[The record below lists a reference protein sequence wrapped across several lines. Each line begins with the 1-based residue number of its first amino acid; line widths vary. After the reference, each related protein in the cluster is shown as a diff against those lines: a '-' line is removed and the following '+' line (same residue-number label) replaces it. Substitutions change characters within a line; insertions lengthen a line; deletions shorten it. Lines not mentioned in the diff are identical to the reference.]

1 MDTFNYLAGF
11 QFPHRYMRPLLLIV
25 ICFLSFSLWGQ
36 TNRIQLGKPNRN
48 SGLKISS
55 PTEQSIRLSYSL
67 DKLNWSYTTSNLG
80 EQFAEIWIDKGYS
93 TGEIG
98 TPKLPAIKKLIRIP
112 NGSTPRIRVISYRE
126 ETLSLE
132 KEGVLSNVVP
142 VQPSVSKG
150 EDSTKL
156 RFQIKH
162 DVYAKN
168 SYQQPQIARVEVLGT
183 LRSCTIARLVLSP
196 VDYNPVAKT
205 LKVCNDIE
213 LELSFPNADGKLQ
226 TDLQAASYSPYFD
239 VISQSLLNATS
250 STIDESPDLTRY
262 PVKMLIISDRM
273 FESELKP
280 YIAWKTLKGF
290 RVITAYTDVIG
301 STPDLIKTY
310 IREQYNSATETDPAP
325 TFLVLVGDVGQVP
338 ASATGSSSGKKTDL
352 YYASTDGDMFPE
364 MYYGRL
370 SAATPAQLKNIVDK
384 ILYYERYQFE
394 DPTYLN
400 NVTLIAGVDAT
411 WNPKVAQPTLKYG
424 TANYF
429 NPAHGFGSIYEFGVS
444 NDPSNPAAIPGYTNC
459 YAANKIAVGLINYT
473 AHCSQT
479 SWNDPA
485 LSITSVN
492 GFTNTNRYPVALA
505 NCCYSGDFG
514 YGECIGEAWLRAE
527 GKGAVTYIGSAPSSY
542 WLEDMYWSVGAFPM
556 AGENNGYVPTLAETT
571 LGAYDALFTSSY
583 VTTGSMVFAGNLA
596 VTEVDIQGYPNQSSP
611 TYYWQAYNILG
622 DPSIMPYLTEAQAN
636 DVSHSPTI
644 PIGVDMFRVIAK
656 PGSYVALTKDTVILG
671 TAYVDDR
678 GEVEMPIT
686 PVEST
691 GDVVIVITRPQT
703 IPYIDTITPVALDG
717 PYLTLRGQSVS
728 DPDGNSNGMADYGE
742 LVSVNLVVQNIGIA
756 TASNVKVSLMEKA
769 GYTSL
774 ASNATIQAGSIPA
787 GVSNNSITI
796 HDAFRFRI
804 ADNVPD
810 QTVERYK
817 VKIESDE
824 GSWTST
830 LKFTINAPVLSIDE
844 LVSTDSITG
853 NSNGTIGIGELCSS
867 SFSIVNSGNAP
878 IDGLTCRIVV
888 PDTLHD
894 MFSVSYQPID
904 TLSIG
909 AKSSKRVGFRFASS
923 PNILGKITIP
933 LVIDLQSPRP
943 TSQSQSVVKY
953 ITLLPD
959 CTILQ
964 TTDTIFTCL
973 ASFYDS
979 GGPDKNY
986 SNNEN
991 LTSTLVAANEHSKL
1005 HVRFEYF
1012 ASESKYDFL
1021 YIYDGPDKTYPQVSG
1036 SPFNGTTLPPEIYST
1051 GRALTFRFVSDKTN
1065 TSRGWSATVECFYP
1079 TNLPSCV
1086 SNPLPANDAK
1096 NVLVEKLQWDP
1107 TPNAQF
1113 YEIFIGNSPTSLGY
1127 LGRVPEPNVRLNL
1140 DRNRTYYWKVI
1151 PGNGTGPAE
1160 DACETWRFTTDSV
1173 RSQVLMANT
1182 TIVVDTAW
1190 FYDSGGASA
1199 NYSNNSDYTLAMKP
1213 RYPGSMLR
1221 VEFINFTL
1229 ESSTSC
1235 KYDRFEIYDGPVSD
1249 ETRIGTY
1256 CGTTIPPTITATNAE
1271 GILSFVFHSDG
1282 SDTKSGWKALVES
1295 IGNISPTILT
1305 FNVNHGNQPVTNA
1318 VVRASHYVKTTNP
1331 QGRASFTLAPG
1342 NLSYSVVAQG
1352 YAPIQ
1357 GACPLTGEDTTITV
1371 SLQSL
1376 YESTFRVLSSADG
1389 APLPGAKIRLASDS
1403 SFTNSS
1409 GEVKVMLP
1417 NGNYLC
1423 AFSAFGHDPCY
1434 LNLTINGQGVTQS
1447 ITLNP
1452 SRYKTT
1458 FRVLDRSRNAL
1469 AGAIVVIKSDTLLTD
1484 TGGCV
1489 SDSLYYGTYSYTVA
1503 REGYLPVSQWVR
1515 AVEGINPTI
1524 VLDSLVNL
1532 NHVELTVTGKGPRG
1546 ASPIAGAATTFY
1558 YNSMIYTKSETDAEG
1573 RTSTRLPKG
1582 SYAYTLSK
1590 EGFYPGICKPFAVWQ
1605 STNTLLDTLEQITY
1619 SVDFMVI
1626 SDNNPVPGATVSLD
1640 GYPSGSTDG
1649 QGRVNFTRIGFERNL
1664 RYSVI
1669 RTGYLDHRGEIDVV
1683 APSIVTVS
1691 LTPNSV
1697 NIDPSSKMLL
1707 YPNPADD
1714 VLTLNSDN
1722 LFNRIEIR
1730 SITGIKVYLWVGP
1743 PSNSA
1748 TIPIRRLTPGV
1759 YIVNVH
1765 FQEQQ
1770 IESGVVK
1777 FIKR

>member
-1 MDTFNYLAGF
+1 
-11 QFPHRYMRPLLLIV
+11 MRPLLLIA

-36 TNRIQLGKPNRN
+36 TNRIQLGRPSRN

-55 PTEQSIRLSYSL
+55 TPGQSIRLSYSL
-67 DKLNWSYTTSNLG
+67 DKLNWSYTTSNQG

-98 TPKLPAIKKLIRIP
+98 APKLPAFKQLIRIP
-112 NGSTPRIRVISYRE
+112 DGTTPKIRVISYRE
-126 ETLSLE
+126 EIVSLE
-132 KEGVLSNVVP
+132 KEGVLSHVVP

-150 EDSTKL
+150 EDSTKI
-156 RFQIKH
+156 RFQIRR

-168 SYQQPQIARVEVLGT
+168 SYQQPQIARLEVLGT
-183 LRSCTIARLVLSP
+183 LRSYTVARLVVSP

-205 LKVCNDIE
+205 LRVFNDIE
-213 LELSFPNADGKLQ
+213 LDVSFPNAEDKHE
-226 TDLQAASYSPYFD
+226 TDLQAATYSPYFD

-250 STIDESPDLTRY
+250 STFDEHPDLTRY

-290 RVITAYTDVIG
+290 RVVTAYTDVIG
-301 STPDLIKTY
+301 SNPDLIKTY
-310 IREQYNSATETDPAP
+310 IREQYNSATGTDPAP
-325 TFLVLVGDVGQVP
+325 TFLVLVGDVAQVP

-411 WNPKVAQPTLKYG
+411 WNPKVAQPTVKYG

-479 SWNDPA
+479 SWNDPS
-485 LSITSVN
+485 LSIASVN

-514 YGECIGEAWLRAE
+514 FGECIGEAWLRAE

-556 AGENNGYVPTLAETT
+556 VGENNGYVPTLAETT
-571 LGAYDALFTSSY
+571 LGAYDEPFASSY
-583 VTTGSMVFAGNLA
+583 FTTGPMVFAGNLA

-622 DPSIMPYLTEAQAN
+622 DPSIMPYLTEAEAN

-644 PIGVDMFRVIAK
+644 PIGVDMFRVFAK
-656 PGSYVALTKDTVILG
+656 SGSYVALTKDTVILG
-671 TAYVDDR
+671 TAFVDQT

-686 PVEST
+686 PVVSS
-691 GDVVIVITRPQT
+691 GDVVIVVTRPQT
-703 IPYIDTITPVALDG
+703 IPYIDTIAPVALDG
-717 PYLTLRGQSVS
+717 PYLTLKEQSVS
-728 DPDGNSNGMADYGE
+728 DPDGNNNGKADFGE
-742 LVSVNLVVQNIGIA
+742 LVSVNLVIQNIGIA
-756 TASNVKVSLMEKA
+756 TASNVRVSLTEKA

-774 ASNATIQAGSIPA
+774 ASNATIQAGSIPV
-787 GVSNNSITI
+787 GESNNSVTI

-810 QTVERYK
+810 QTVDRYK
-817 VKIESDE
+817 VMFESDE

-844 LVSTDSITG
+844 LIPTDSITG

-867 SFSIVNSGNAP
+867 SFSIINSGNAP

-894 MFSVSYQPID
+894 VFSVSYQPID

-909 AKSSKRVGFRFASS
+909 AKSSKRVGFRFASN
-923 PNILGKITIP
+923 PNTLGKKTIP

-943 TSQSQSVVKY
+943 ASQSQSMVKY

-964 TTDTIFTCL
+964 TTDTIFTCF

-991 LTSTLVAANEHSKL
+991 LTSTLVAANEYSKL

-1065 TSRGWSATVECFYP
+1065 TARGWSATVECFYP
-1079 TNLPSCV
+1079 SSIPSCV
-1086 SNPLPANDAK
+1086 SNPLPADDAK

-1113 YEIFIGNSPTSLGY
+1113 YEVFIGNSPTSLGY
-1127 LGRVPEPNVRLNL
+1127 LGRVPEPNARLSL
-1140 DRNRTYYWKVI
+1140 DRNKTYYWKVI
-1151 PGNGTGPAE
+1151 PGNGTGPTE
-1160 DACETWRFTTDSV
+1160 DACETWCFTTDSV
-1173 RSQVLMANT
+1173 RSQVLMANAT
-1182 TIVVDTAW
+1182 LAVDTAW
-1190 FYDSGGASA
+1190 FFDSGGAAA
-1199 NYSNNSDYTLAMKP
+1199 NYSNNSDYTLTLKP
-1213 RYPGSMLR
+1213 RHPGSTLR
-1221 VEFINFTL
+1221 VEFLNFTL

-1235 KYDRFEIYDGPVSD
+1235 KYDRLELYDGSVSD
-1249 ETRIGTY
+1249 ETKIGTY
-1256 CGTTIPPTITATNAE
+1256 CGTTIPPAITATNAE

-1282 SDTKSGWKALVES
+1282 SETKSGWKALVKS
-1295 IGNISPTILT
+1295 IGIISPTILT
-1305 FNVNHGNQPVTNA
+1305 FNVNHSNQPVTNA
-1318 VVRASHYVKTTNP
+1318 IIRVDDYVKTTNP
-1331 QGRASFTLAPG
+1331 QGQASFALAPG
-1342 NLSYSVVAQG
+1342 NLSYTVVAQG

-1357 GACPLTGEDTTITV
+1357 GTCPFRGVDTTITV

-1389 APLPGAKIRLASDS
+1389 APLPGAKIRFASDS

-1409 GEVKVMLP
+1409 GEAKVKLP
-1417 NGNYLC
+1417 NGNYQY
-1423 AFSAFGHDPCY
+1423 AVSAFGHDPRI
-1434 LNLTINGQGVTQS
+1434 LNLTVNGQGVSQA

-1452 SRYKTT
+1452 SCYKTT
-1458 FRVLDRSRNAL
+1458 FRVVDRSMKAL
-1469 AGAIVVIKSDTLLTD
+1469 EGAILVINSDTLLTD

-1489 SDSLYYGTYSYTVA
+1489 SDSLYYGTYGYTVS
-1503 REGYLPVSQWVR
+1503 REGYLPISQWVR
-1515 AVEGINPTI
+1515 VVGGINPTI

-1532 NHVELTVTGKGPRG
+1532 NHVALTVTGKGPRG
-1546 ASPIAGAATTFY
+1546 ASPIAGASATFY
-1558 YNSMIYTKSETDAEG
+1558 YNSMVYAKSETDAEG
-1573 RTSTRLPKG
+1573 HTSTRLPKG
-1582 SYAYTLSK
+1582 SYAYTVSK
-1590 EGFYPGICKPFAVWQ
+1590 EGYYPGICKPFAVWQ
-1605 STNTLLDTLEQITY
+1605 PSNTLLDTLEQITY
-1619 SVDFMVI
+1619 SVDFLVI
-1626 SDNNPVPGATVSLD
+1626 SDNNPVPGATVILN

-1649 QGRVNFTRIGFERNL
+1649 QGLVSFSRIGFERNL
-1664 RYSVI
+1664 GYVVSRS
-1669 RTGYLDHRGEIDVV
+1669 GYLDHRGEIDVV
-1683 APSIVTVS
+1683 APCTVTVS

-1697 NIDPSSKMLL
+1697 SIDPSCKMLL

-1722 LFNRIEIR
+1722 QFNRIEIR
-1730 SITGIKVYLWVGP
+1730 SITGIKVYLWDGP
-1743 PSNSA
+1743 PRNSA

-1759 YIVNVH
+1759 YVVNVK
-1765 FQEQQ
+1765 FQSQQ
-1770 IESGVVK
+1770 VDAGVVK